1 LLHLLADGHVS
12 GWQSAFQS
20 ATIACPTFTATLQER
35 FLLDFMLLTGTLGWD
50 GSRIMQYKQR

>member
-1 LLHLLADGHVS
+1 MAMS

-35 FLLDFMLLTGTLGWD
+35 FLLDFMLLIGTLSLCGN
-50 GSRIMQYKQR
+50 RIRQYKQR

>member
-35 FLLDFMLLTGTLGWD
+35 FLIDFVLLTGVSRD